1 MKSKK
6 QESVNEQELEG
17 KNIKDLHEDLPQAD
31 ENSEEAIESTVVEDD
46 ITAKLEEI
54 ATELEEQRDKYL
66 RLAAEFDN
74 FRKRT
79 MKEKSDL
86 ILNGGEKALNSI
98 LPVVDD
104 FERAIST
111 MEKATDVEA
120 VKQGIDLIY
129 NKFMS
134 VLSQNG
140 VKKIATDNQSLD
152 TDYHEAIA
160 EIGRAHV

>member
-1 MKSKK
+1 
-6 QESVNEQELEG
+6 
-17 KNIKDLHEDLPQAD
+17 
-31 ENSEEAIESTVVEDD
+31 
-46 ITAKLEEI
+46 
-54 ATELEEQRDKYL
+54 
-66 RLAAEFDN
+66 
-74 FRKRT
+74 

-134 VLSQNG
+134 V
-140 VKKIATDNQSLD
+140 
-152 TDYHEAIA
+152 
-160 EIGRAHV
+160 